1 MKRSDYML
9 AALASAVLPNLGV
22 AGVRENVQA
31 SATDEAKGIDQTVIQ
46 DASGKLYDV
55 YATDTKEGRTRLIR
69 RVKAAQTLAAAREP
83 GGLGFDMDRVV
94 AFAPGDV
101 SRPGQTATAQAVGQ
115 QTQAESTP
123 LTPRKPGPTGETT
136 VMIAVHRDGQARP
149 LDLLTLDDCAAVGTA
164 IGAIHRLPSTFLAN
178 AKYPVVTTG
187 QIRSQLTAW
196 IRRLRS
202 AGHVPQEITDSWA
215 RIMDTEG
222 LWSFSTCTV
231 HGGFSDGD
239 FLFSGSTITTVTNW
253 QDMQVNDPARDLA
266 WIFGK
271 LDESHRNAV
280 LSAYGRMMGSRLDD
294 LIMLRANLWLQMEQV
309 GDFISALN
317 QADSVKI
324 MQFKAQVERLAHQ
337 LGMLT
342 AKNHRPSETRQDEQK
357 AGNRPPSTI
366 TVGTLLDES
375 ERRRQA
381 AAQQNNDADATG
393 ERHIDATDMDDDR
406 TGDFDVTGSQPV
418 RKTKQIVDDATEAFD
433 VTAAEHIASAGMVS
447 GNADSDDTSE
457 REESPVSTFVPEQS
471 ARERHESLPSSS
483 TIVISTLQTADG
495 SDDTNEEE
503 IPQAHSEAATMLIPL
518 LERDEATM
526 QKAKAEVDR
535 LQAEDATDEKP
546 RVE

>member
-1 MKRSDYML
+1 MH
-9 AALASAVLPNLGV
+9 
-22 AGVRENVQA
+22 
-31 SATDEAKGIDQTVIQ
+31 
-46 DASGKLYDV
+46 
-55 YATDTKEGRTRLIR
+55 
-69 RVKAAQTLAAAREP
+69 
-83 GGLGFDMDRVV
+83 GGL
-94 AFAPGDV
+94 
-101 SRPGQTATAQAVGQ
+101 
-115 QTQAESTP
+115 
-123 LTPRKPGPTGETT
+123 
-136 VMIAVHRDGQARP
+136 
-149 LDLLTLDDCAAVGTA
+149 
-164 IGAIHRLPSTFLAN
+164 
-178 AKYPVVTTG
+178 
-187 QIRSQLTAW
+187 
-196 IRRLRS
+196 
-202 AGHVPQEITDSWA
+202 
-215 RIMDTEG
+215 
-222 LWSFSTCTV
+222 
-231 HGGFSDGD
+231 SDGD
-239 FLFSGSTITTVTNW
+239 VLFSGSSITAITNW

-266 WIFGK
+266 WIFSK
-271 LDESHRNAV
+271 LDENHRNAL
-280 LSAYGRMMGSRLDD
+280 LSAYGRMLGNRLDD

-433 VTAAEHIASAGMVS
+433 VTAAEHIASAGTVS
-447 GNADSDDTSE
+447 GSADSDDTSE

-471 ARERHESLPSSS
+471 AKERHESLPSSS

>member
-55 YATDTKEGRTRLIR
+55 YATNTKEGRTRLIR

-239 FLFSGSTITTVTNW
+239 FLFSGSTITTVSNW

>member
-1 MKRSDYML
+1 M
-9 AALASAVLPNLGV
+9 
-22 AGVRENVQA
+22 
-31 SATDEAKGIDQTVIQ
+31 
-46 DASGKLYDV
+46 
-55 YATDTKEGRTRLIR
+55 
-69 RVKAAQTLAAAREP
+69 
-83 GGLGFDMDRVV
+83 
-94 AFAPGDV
+94 
-101 SRPGQTATAQAVGQ
+101 
-115 QTQAESTP
+115 
-123 LTPRKPGPTGETT
+123 
-136 VMIAVHRDGQARP
+136 
-149 LDLLTLDDCAAVGTA
+149 
-164 IGAIHRLPSTFLAN
+164 
-178 AKYPVVTTG
+178 
-187 QIRSQLTAW
+187 
-196 IRRLRS
+196 
-202 AGHVPQEITDSWA
+202 PQEITTSWS
-215 RIMDTEG
+215 DVLETDG
-222 LWSFSTCTV
+222 LWSFATCPV
-231 HGGFSDGD
+231 HGGLSDGD
-239 FLFSGSTITTVTNW
+239 VLFSGSSITAITNW

-266 WIFGK
+266 WIFSK
-271 LDESHRNAV
+271 LDENHRNAL
-280 LSAYGRMMGSRLDD
+280 LSAYGRMLGNRLDD

-418 RKTKQIVDDATEAFD
+418 RKTKQIVDDVTEAFD

-447 GNADSDDTSE
+447 GSADSDDTSE

-518 LERDEATM
+518 LERDEPLCRRPKRSRPA
-526 QKAKAEVDR
+526 AGR
-535 LQAEDATDEKP
+535 G
-546 RVE
+546 RHR

>member
-1 MKRSDYML
+1 M
-9 AALASAVLPNLGV
+9 AALASAAMPNATI
-22 AGVRENVQA
+22 AGTRDSEQVN
-31 SATDEAKGIDQTVIQ
+31 ATDKGYGIDHAVVQ
-46 DASGKLYDV
+46 DAAGKLYDTF
-55 YATDTKEGRTRLIR
+55 ASNTPKGRKRLVG
-69 RVKAAQTLAAAREP
+69 RVRAAQTLMGNREL
-83 GGLGFDMDRVV
+83 GGLGFDVDRVL
-94 AFAPGDV
+94 AFSNGEQERSVTGDV
-101 SRPGQTATAQAVGQ
+101 SVMVAT
-115 QTQAESTP
+115 
-123 LTPRKPGPTGETT
+123 
-136 VMIAVHRDGQARP
+136 HHDGQARP
-149 LDLLTLDDCAAVGTA
+149 LTLLTLDDCASVGTA
-164 IGAIHRLPSTFLAN
+164 LGAIHRLRPDFLQEAG
-178 AKYPVVTTG
+178 YPVFSTG
-187 QIRSQLTAW
+187 QIRAQLTAW
-196 IRRLRS
+196 IKRLRQ
-202 AGHVPQEITDSWA
+202 AGHVPQEITTSWS
-215 RIMDTEG
+215 DVLETDG
-222 LWSFSTCTV
+222 LWSFATCPV
-231 HGGFSDGD
+231 HGGLSDGD
-239 FLFSGSTITTVTNW
+239 VLFSGSSITAITNW

-266 WIFGK
+266 WIFSK
-271 LDESHRNAV
+271 LDENHRNAL
-280 LSAYGRMMGSRLDD
+280 LSAYGRMLGNRLDD

-381 AAQQNNDADATG
+381 AAQQSNDADATG
-393 ERHIDATDMDDDR
+393 ERHIDAIDMNDDR

-433 VTAAEHIASAGMVS
+433 VTAAEHIASAGTVS